1 MGVQA
6 IFGPSDT
13 VLGSHIHSI
22 CDALDIPF
30 FDGRAVT
37 NSRSHHDSE
46 PLAAGKDLNENK
58 TIKLINPRTKEY
70 QEFVINLNPAPILTN
85 TALIDVIGFLN
96 WTKFA
101 ILYERNI
108 GLLLSIC

>member
-6 IFGPSDT
+6 IFGPSDP

-30 FDGRAVT
+30 FDGRAVSNSKNHHENEPFT
-37 NSRSHHDSE
+37 AEKDLIENSR
-46 PLAAGKDLNENK
+46 ENR
-58 TIKLINPRTKEY
+58 TALPINPRTKEY
-70 QEFVINLNPAPILTN
+70 QEFVINLNPAPSNTN
-85 TALIDVIGFLN
+85 KALIDVVRFLN

-108 GLLLSIC
+108 G